1 MTVTYK
7 WYNGEAHRTN
17 ILKCFLLFILNSYRN
32 YIDVGYNDSKLYT
45 FCNIGRNGT
54 LYTPAEAT
62 GYDIWMQTG
71 SYYLGYY
78 NWTQQT
84 IS

>member
-45 FCNIGRNGT
+45 FCNSLI
-54 LYTPAEAT
+54 
-62 GYDIWMQTG
+62 Q
-71 SYYLGYY
+71 
-78 NWTQQT
+78 
-84 IS
+84 